1 MSGLRAFQRRSFLQG
16 VVSGLAGAVVAG
28 SVDHGVAR
36 AATEDDYNLE
46 ATREG
51 VRSVP
56 FYGRN
61 QAGIGTA
68 PQTAASFL
76 VFEVTAAN
84 RGELTALL
92 RTLTA
97 RAAFLTAGGTPPPT
111 PTTRGGCGSVST
123 GSGSRRVRW
132 VCRGTGW
139 VSRTASPIP
148 TPPTPSALARMSVV
162 DGRAVVVVSLGQIG

>member
-76 VFEVTAAN
+76 VFDVTAAN

-97 RAAFLTAGGTPPPT
+97 RRVFDRGGHSAADADDLEAAAVACRRVPVPAASGGHTAGLDGFQG
-111 PTTRGGCGSVST
+111 RHHQ
-123 GSGSRRVRW
+123 SRHLQHRRRW
-132 VCRGTGW
+132 PG
-139 VSRTASPIP
+139 
-148 TPPTPSALARMSVV
+148 
-162 DGRAVVVVSLGQIG
+162 

>member
-76 VFEVTAAN
+76 VFDVTAAN
-84 RGELTALL
+84 RGELTPLL
-92 RTLTA
+92 RTLPA
-97 RAAFLTAGGTPPPT
+97 RAAFFNHRWHSAADADDLEAAAVACRRVPVPAASGGHTAGLDGFQG
-111 PTTRGGCGSVST
+111 RHHQ
-123 GSGSRRVRW
+123 SRHLQHRRRW
-132 VCRGTGW
+132 PG
-139 VSRTASPIP
+139 
-148 TPPTPSALARMSVV
+148 
-162 DGRAVVVVSLGQIG
+162 